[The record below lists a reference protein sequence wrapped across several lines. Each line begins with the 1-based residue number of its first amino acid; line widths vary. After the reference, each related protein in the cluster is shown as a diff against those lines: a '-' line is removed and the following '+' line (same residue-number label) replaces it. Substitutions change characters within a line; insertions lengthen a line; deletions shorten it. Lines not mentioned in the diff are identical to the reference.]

1 MRAIASGVTVKTTRS
16 VDVVA
21 SAMHQANEWPRDRH
35 HQPAEPNEGHGPEV
49 LYEVADH
56 VATITL
62 NRPHRRNAISVR
74 MLQLLTRAVRS
85 RPTTTANVRVVILT
99 GAGKGFC
106 SGLDI
111 KDAMAGTGHRRAA
124 GAVAGAASFLQTRNL
139 PTVVLQEMDTPVICV
154 LNGAAAGYGLDLA
167 LGCDLRLMAES
178 AKLLP
183 GFAKRGVV
191 PESGGTWYLPRLLGW
206 AKAAEISYLGR
217 DLDAAESERI
227 GLVNKVVPDDELEA
241 VAAEWAGEI
250 AANAPLAI
258 RAMKR
263 LFRHGQTEDFASHS
277 HHVLLQTMQLFGTK
291 DFQEGLVSFMEK
303 RPPEFRGR

>member
-1 MRAIASGVTVKTTRS
+1 VTDTTRAA
-16 VDVVA
+16 A
-21 SAMHQANEWPRDRH
+21 SAPSATE
-35 HQPAEPNEGHGPEV
+35 NEGHGPEV

-74 MLQLLTRAVRS
+74 MLELLSEHFAAADDDRD
-85 RPTTTANVRVVILT
+85 VRVVLLT

-111 KDAMAGTGHRRAA
+111 KDAMAGTGI
-124 GAVAGAASFLQTRNL
+124 GGTGGGGDGGSFMQTRNL
-139 PTVVLQEMDTPVICV
+139 PTVILQEMDTPVIGV

-167 LGCDLRLMAES
+167 LGCDMRLMAAS
-178 AKLLP
+178 ATLLP

-217 DLDAAESERI
+217 DLDAVEAERV
-227 GLVNKVVPDDELEA
+227 GLVNKVVPDDELMA
-241 VAAEWAGEI
+241 TATEWASEI

-291 DFQEGLVSFMEK
+291 DFQEGLASFMER